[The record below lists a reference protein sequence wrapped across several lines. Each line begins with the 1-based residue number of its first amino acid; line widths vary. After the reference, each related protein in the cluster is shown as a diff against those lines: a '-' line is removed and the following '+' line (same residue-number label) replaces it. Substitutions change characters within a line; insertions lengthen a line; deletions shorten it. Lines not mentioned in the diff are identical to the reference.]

1 MAGSTSREPDF
12 PSVNEPIPEGQ
23 EDHPPVSDAGDP
35 SQVPEAGQDPAAA
48 DGNGPGASDDRRSAK
63 YYPL

>member
-1 MAGSTSREPDF
+1 
-12 PSVNEPIPEGQ
+12 VNEPIPEGQ